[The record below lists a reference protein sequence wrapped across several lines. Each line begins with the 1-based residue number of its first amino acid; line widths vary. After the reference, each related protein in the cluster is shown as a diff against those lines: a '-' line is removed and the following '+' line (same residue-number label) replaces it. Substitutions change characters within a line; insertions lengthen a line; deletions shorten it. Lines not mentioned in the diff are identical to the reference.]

1 MPDLLREGYDF
12 DTARGSGA
20 DLRGRRPDMS
30 VQSNAATV
38 YVIPVHEDLSGKL
51 PRLERIVYEDL
62 SKSEDRLEQLLAEG
76 ILSPAGK
83 PWLCVLP
90 TEQHDF
96 FSSKD
101 EAELWSFGQGF
112 EVGHFVVEF
121 VLND

>member
-1 MPDLLREGYDF
+1 MRSHTG
-12 DTARGSGA
+12 
-20 DLRGRRPDMS
+20 
-30 VQSNAATV
+30 VQSNAGKV
-38 YVIPVHEDLSGKL
+38 YPIPSSYEESGTL

-62 SKSEDRLEQLLAEG
+62 SKAEDRLEQLLACKIG
-76 ILSPAGK
+76 SPESK

-90 TEQHDF
+90 TEQHAF

-101 EAELWSFGQGF
+101 QAELWSSGHGF